1 MCLGALFA
9 DSRINGGAKV
19 SVKSFFMEIVLFF
32 SVYSV
37 LMKCQAKLILLGVS
51 NRLWVAGLERKKRK
65 VRIKP
70 ALRLKRLRYPHVKIK
85 EHLFSCGVKFDS
97 YVKVSAS

>member
-9 DSRINGGAKV
+9 DSRMNGGAKI
-19 SVKSFFMEIVLFF
+19 SVKSFFMEMVLFF

-37 LMKCQAKLILLGVS
+37 LMKCQAKLIRLGVS
-51 NRLWVAGLERKKRK
+51 NRLWVAGLGRKKRK

-70 ALRLKRLRYPHVKIK
+70 ALCLKRLRYPHVKTTPFQ
-85 EHLFSCGVKFDS
+85 LWS
-97 YVKVSAS
+97 